1 MKTIIILA
9 WIVFS
14 LIIFVIS
21 LRNVKKSEDILE
33 KDVKE
38 DAENDSEEKIIKE
51 ISDIENAENHQEDI
65 IILQYILWLIFTVL
79 LGFLIY

>member
-21 LRNVKKSEDILE
+21 LRNMKKSEDILE

>member
-79 LGFLIY
+79 IGFLIY

>member
-1 MKTIIILA
+1 MKTIVILA
-9 WIVFS
+9 WIAFS

-79 LGFLIY
+79 IGFLIY